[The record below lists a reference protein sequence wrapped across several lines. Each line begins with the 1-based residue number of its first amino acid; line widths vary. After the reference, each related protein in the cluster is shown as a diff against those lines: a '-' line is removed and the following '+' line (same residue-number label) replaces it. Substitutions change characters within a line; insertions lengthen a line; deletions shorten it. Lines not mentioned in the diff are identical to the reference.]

1 VRVNIN
7 IDPLSAPKGHKD
19 SAQGFNPGLLVPMKC
34 ALKVAPKAITQSDR
48 TPTRAATVHTG
59 ATFRARFRLTPNPGL
74 KPWAESLC
82 PFGAE
87 SAHRLGF
94 IPYVDAHPKAP
105 RVN

>member
-7 IDPLSAPKGHKD
+7 IDPLSASKGHKD

-34 ALKVAPKAITQSDR
+34 ALKVAPEVIAQRDL
-48 TPTRAATVHTG
+48 TPTSAATVQSG
-59 ATFRARFRLTPNPGL
+59 ATFRARFPLTPNPGL

-87 SAHRLGF
+87 SARRLSY
-94 IPYVDAHPKAP
+94 ISYVDAHPKALG
-105 RVN
+105 